1 MLCDNDELEV
11 HASHKHGVHCKY
23 FQCYKVFCCVLFQ
36 CTLGIWLLSEVS
48 DGVGGHTLW
57 QRWVGNSR
65 LKTSIVWTANISN
78 PKNTFFAVFHFPKH
92 FGHSSTEE
100 YLYFGRGHFM
110 LCDKDKLEV
119 HAYESKNVLIL
130 IKFKLSPHFI
140 LQVQVENLTYQKKN
154 AIWPVFTTSSL
165 PLQAKHCNSSALRTS
180 KCQEYS
186 GKMT

>member
-1 MLCDNDELEV
+1 
-11 HASHKHGVHCKY
+11 
-23 FQCYKVFCCVLFQ
+23 
-36 CTLGIWLLSEVS
+36 
-48 DGVGGHTLW
+48 
-57 QRWVGNSR
+57 
-65 LKTSIVWTANISN
+65 
-78 PKNTFFAVFHFPKH
+78 
-92 FGHSSTEE
+92 
-100 YLYFGRGHFM
+100 M